1 MDWPLRV
8 QVAVAPSNHHNFG
21 LAAATSHTLEHLHT
35 WAVAE
40 ALRNR
45 TGVVAVGRRVIRRR
59 VVAADILHRTARIHL
74 HTLVAGAGR
83 KGLVRSPLLLH
94 KQARLWSRREVLKME
109 EMGKGIGKIVEDVTP
124 IKAKPGSIQLERD
137 NMRQALDWKH
147 KEKTNIT
154 RQQHPNLRAP
164 PA

>member
-94 KQARLWSRREVLKME
+94 KQERLWSRCEIKWKN
-109 EMGKGIGKIVEDVTP
+109 GKKDRQNCRGCDTDQSKTSKHSIGKRQHAASVR
-124 IKAKPGSIQLERD
+124 LE
-137 NMRQALDWKH
+137 Q
-147 KEKTNIT
+147 
-154 RQQHPNLRAP
+154 
-164 PA
+164 